1 MQLIVYVQY
10 LCTYSSTELQGCVRC
25 TFSQYFI
32 YLESTKVQ
40 SSCTTTF
47 VLSYLRTNK
56 YGSRNARTYCTCT
69 VYTYCTFVL
78 RKKPAKKRTCTC
90 TGTRDKKQK
99 KTRTKGYA
107 RAPSRETYLLPR
119 MRSRRI
125 SLCTIAFQASTPNF
139 LRRGFC
145 VHALCRERGTRTSRI
160 AISGKIY
167 DFFVTRSIVCMPSN
181 CHRAKFRARVLT
193 RTLLY
198 VFFCHEYTYVYV
210 YSTRTF
216 FFVGFFQVFF
226 ELRTCTV
233 LVVQGYLIKSIIT
246 TTLLEGINLGLL

>member
-1 MQLIVYVQY
+1 MYNV
-10 LCTYSSTELQGCVRC
+10 VRVLPEVL
-25 TFSQYFI
+25 SKVHSYES
-32 YLESTKVQ
+32 YESTSVLPYNVLPE
-40 SSCTTTF
+40 
-47 VLSYLRTNK
+47 VLSYFTIPYEGMYSIFEGTVQLFNASTVHVQLVSPLRNSKKTSK
-56 YGSRNARTYCTCT
+56 KTY
-69 VYTYCTFVL
+69 VYVY
-78 RKKPAKKRTCTC
+78 TC

-167 DFFVTRSIVCMPSN
+167 DFFVTRSIVRMPSN
-181 CHRAKFRARVLT
+181 CHRAKFRAQTCITRGGDRFRARVLT

-198 VFFCHEYTYVYV
+198 VFFCHEYVYTY
-210 YSTRTF
+210 T
-216 FFVGFFQVFF
+216 
-226 ELRTCTV
+226 
-233 LVVQGYLIKSIIT
+233 
-246 TTLLEGINLGLL
+246 

>member
-1 MQLIVYVQY
+1 
-10 LCTYSSTELQGCVRC
+10 
-25 TFSQYFI
+25 
-32 YLESTKVQ
+32 
-40 SSCTTTF
+40 
-47 VLSYLRTNK
+47 
-56 YGSRNARTYCTCT
+56 
-69 VYTYCTFVL
+69 
-78 RKKPAKKRTCTC
+78 
-90 TGTRDKKQK
+90 
-99 KTRTKGYA
+99 
-107 RAPSRETYLLPR
+107 

-167 DFFVTRSIVCMPSN
+167 DFFVTRSIVRMPSN
-181 CHRAKFRARVLT
+181 CHRAKFRAQTCITRGGDRFRARVLT

-233 LVVQGYLIKSIIT
+233 LVVYLIKSIIT
-246 TTLLEGINLGLL
+246 TTLLEGINLL